1 MNHQRMSAIG
11 TQPLGVPA
19 SIIVV
24 SAQTAPVFALTTL
37 PTPLY
42 RDYARAF
49 GSSVLT
55 LTLTLIYATYVVG
68 TLSTLFLLGRLSD
81 KIGRSSVAL
90 AALGLAA
97 LAALVFASAT
107 NTPMLFIGRALTGFA
122 AGLSSGPALVSAQ
135 TRGDRAMITSER
147 A

>member
-55 LTLTLIYATYVVG
+55 LTLLYATYVVG
-68 TLSTLFLLGRLSD
+68 TLSTLFFLGRLSD
-81 KIGRSSVAL
+81 KIDRSSVAL